1 SDWESRWHSVVSGED
16 RSWRASLGRGGLGL
30 LAGLYELGITT
41 YRAGFDTG
49 LLRPTRLPC
58 PVISIGNLT
67 VGGTG
72 KTTTVRWIARRL
84 LERGLRPA
92 ILSRGYGAKS
102 PARHTADD
110 DEAVTVVAG
119 PEGVR
124 LPTSASGDEPQLLAR
139 SLPGVPVL
147 IGKKRV
153 LSGRHAVAEF
163 GIDACILDD
172 AFQYWRLE
180 KDLEIVLVNAT
191 NPFGYGR
198 ILPRGML
205 REPLRALRRADAAI
219 LTHAAWADEGERDR
233 LREQLL
239 KWNPGLELA
248 EARHVPVLL
257 RDHRTGA
264 AVELDVVRERK
275 WLALSALG
283 QPGAFERTLAELGAV
298 EPASARFPDHHA
310 YTEADLAQIADRVKQ
325 EQLAGVVTTEK
336 DSVKIPAG
344 WLRDTPCCVVEIDLQ
359 FLDGQERIE
368 TLLRGRTTAGSHPR
382 GSA

>member
-1 SDWESRWHSVVSGED
+1 M
-16 RSWRASLGRGGLGL
+16 
-30 LAGLYELGITT
+30 GITT
-41 YRAGFDTG
+41 YRAGCDMG

-58 PVISIGNLT
+58 RVISIGNLT

-92 ILSRGYGAKS
+92 ILSRGYGAQ
-102 PARHTADD
+102 AATRNTGDD
-110 DEAVTVVAG
+110 RKTVTVVAG

-147 IGKKRV
+147 IGKRRV

-163 GIDACILDD
+163 AVDACILDD
-172 AFQYWRLE
+172 AFQYWRLV
-180 KDLEIVLVNAT
+180 KDLEVVLVNAT

-205 REPLRALRRADAAI
+205 REPPRALRRADAAI
-219 LTHAAWADEGERDR
+219 VTHAAWADEGERDR
-233 LREQLL
+233 LRGQLL
-239 KWNPGLELA
+239 RWNPSLVLA
-248 EARHVPVLL
+248 EARHVPVML
-257 RDHRTGA
+257 RDHQTGA
-264 AVELDVVRERK
+264 AIPLDVLRERK

-310 YTEADLAQIADRVKQ
+310 YAEADLAAVTDRVHR

-344 WLRDTPCCVVEIDLQ
+344 WLRDTRCCVVEIDLQ

-368 TLLRGRTTAGSHPR
+368 TLLRGRTTAGSHTH